1 MSWSL
6 IAFYIVNK
14 RNFLVSKCFK
24 TVVTLKELRSITR
37 AFKAWFPYDR
47 PDRPSR
53 LKIGPSDRDDHMET
67 QQRRLR
73 RPRR

>member
-1 MSWSL
+1 MG
-6 IAFYIVNK
+6 IN
-14 RNFLVSKCFK
+14 
-24 TVVTLKELRSITR
+24 
-37 AFKAWFPYDR
+37 KAWFPYDRPDR

-73 RPRR
+73 ARLYDLGYPRQPFPRVTLAVLTFHLFL